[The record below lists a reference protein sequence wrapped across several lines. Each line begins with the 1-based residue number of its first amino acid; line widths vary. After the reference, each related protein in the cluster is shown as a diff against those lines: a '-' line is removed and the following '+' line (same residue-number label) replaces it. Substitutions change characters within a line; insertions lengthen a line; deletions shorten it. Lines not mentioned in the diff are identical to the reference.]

1 MKNIK
6 EFKLSTIEAA
16 ISDFQKGKIV
26 IVVDDEDRENEGDMI
41 FSAEK
46 STPAL
51 VNFLVKH
58 ARGLICVPMEENRL
72 VELNLDMMT
81 SSNTALHE
89 TAFTISVD
97 YLKDTTTGISA
108 FDRDK
113 TIKAL
118 INSDTKPEMLA
129 KPGHIF
135 PLKAE
140 VGGVLKRAGHTEAT
154 IDLAKLAGLYPAGVL
169 CEILKDNGEM
179 ARLPELIEIAKK
191 FNLKIISIRD
201 LIHYRLKRDVLVK
214 RMVDANLP
222 SRFGSFKIQMFRN
235 IIDSVDHIAL
245 IKGDID
251 PHKPIL
257 VRVHSECFTGDVLG
271 SLRCDCRDQLI
282 ESMRKI
288 EEKGSGILLYMRQ
301 EGRGIGLLN
310 KLKAYHL
317 QDNGKDTVEANIEL
331 GFKADLRDY
340 GIGAQILRELGVRKI
355 SLLTNNPKKIIGLKG
370 YGLEIVE
377 RVPIEFPSNP
387 ENENYLLTKRDK
399 LGHMILLDT
408 KKTKKIKETKKKF
421 RLN

>member
-6 EFKLSTIEAA
+6 EFKLSTIESA
-16 ISDFQKGKIV
+16 INDFRKGKIV
-26 IVVDDEDRENEGDMI
+26 IVVDDADRENEGDMI

-46 STPAL
+46 SSPAL
-51 VNFLVKH
+51 VNFLIKH

-72 VELNLDMMT
+72 TELNLDMMT

-140 VGGVLKRAGHTEAT
+140 EGGVLKRAGHTEAT

-214 RMVDANLP
+214 RMVDASLP

-245 IKGDID
+245 IKGKID

-282 ESMRKI
+282 ESMKKI
-288 EEKGSGILLYMRQ
+288 EEKGAGVLLYMRQ

-387 ENENYLLTKRDK
+387 ENENYLMTKRDK
-399 LGHMILLDT
+399 LGHLILLDT
-408 KKTKKIKETKKKF
+408 KKQKKLKRNYI
-421 RLN
+421 